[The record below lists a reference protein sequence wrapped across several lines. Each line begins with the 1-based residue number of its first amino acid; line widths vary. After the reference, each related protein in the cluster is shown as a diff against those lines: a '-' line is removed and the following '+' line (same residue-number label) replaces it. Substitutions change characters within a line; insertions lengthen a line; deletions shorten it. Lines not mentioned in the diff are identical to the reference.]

1 MDNATM
7 RPASAPREPAITA
20 VFDSPIGPIHAAAIA
35 DGIIGLEVRSTDE
48 EFEAGLRRRTGRAA
62 VRRGTGAGAHS
73 RADRRAIAH
82 LAALEGWLAAHF
94 GGRLGRFEFPVVFE
108 GLSEWDWRVLD
119 GVRRLEPGETVGYGE
134 LARRI
139 GAPGAAR
146 AVGSAVGRNPI
157 GLIVP
162 CHRVIAGDGTLGGY
176 GGSWPGDR
184 EALLALKEEL
194 LALEGVRVPRRAA
207 RS

>member
-1 MDNATM
+1 MHV
-7 RPASAPREPAITA
+7 ASAPREPAVTT
-20 VFDSPIGPIHAAAIA
+20 VFDSPIGPVHAAAVA
-35 DGIIGLEVRSTDE
+35 DGIIGLEVRSTDDGV
-48 EFEAGLRRRTGRAA
+48 EAGLRRRTGRAL
-62 VRRGTGAGAHS
+62 VRRGTGAG
-73 RADRRAIAH
+73 ADRRAIAH
-82 LAALEGWLAAHF
+82 LATLEAWLGAHF
-94 GGRLGRFEFPVVFE
+94 GGRLERFDLPVVFE
-108 GLSEWDWRVLD
+108 GLSEWDRRVLD

-194 LALEGVRVPRRAA
+194 LAIEGVRVPRRAA
-207 RS
+207 RY

>member
-1 MDNATM
+1 MH
-7 RPASAPREPAITA
+7 PASAPREPAITA
-20 VFDSPIGPIHAAAIA
+20 VFDSPIGPVHAAAIA
-35 DGIIGLEVRSTDE
+35 DGIIGLEVRSTDDG
-48 EFEAGLRRRTGRAA
+48 FETGLRRRTGRAL
-62 VRRGTGAGAHS
+62 VRRGTGAGA
-73 RADRRAIAH
+73 DPRAIAH
-82 LAALEGWLAAHF
+82 LAALEDWLAAHF
-94 GGRLGRFEFPVVFE
+94 SGRLGRFEFPVVFE
-108 GLSEWDWRVLD
+108 GLSEWDRRVLD

-194 LALEGVRVPRRAA
+194 LAIEGVRVPRRAA
-207 RS
+207 RY